1 MYCKYNA
8 DPMNHGKSQSDIY
21 SKHESKH
28 FTLRSLSLECRPPE
42 PTVLVSEVWCDL
54 VDESLSSFRLQVELA
69 ACHPFHLLLESR
81 LVDDLL

>member
-1 MYCKYNA
+1 MSQ
-8 DPMNHGKSQSDIY
+8 GKSQSDIY

-42 PTVLVSEVWCDL
+42 PIVLVFEVWCDL
-54 VDESLSSFRLQVELA
+54 VDEVLSSFRLQVVLV
-69 ACHPFHLLLESR
+69 ACHPFHIVLESR